1 MIKRSIAPLLA
12 ARINIAT
19 KTAMKNTVVAAQ
31 SLAIATKI
39 ATRTGNVAAVI
50 RTSINRHLDTRVLQ
64 KIKRDVIKIVKKVEV
79 PVVHLRTKIATT
91 NHLVLPVLVIRIET
105 EIVIIRVHRPPP
117 HLNINIPVRRNHH
130 RNQMLMDL
138 LNLNH
143 CHSLKRTVSST
154 MLLPT
159 LKWKTLK

>member
-31 SLAIATKI
+31 SLAIAT
-39 ATRTGNVAAVI
+39 RTGNGAAVI

-64 KIKRDVIKIVKKVEV
+64 KIRRDVIKIVKKVEV

>member
-31 SLAIATKI
+31 SLAIAT
-39 ATRTGNVAAVI
+39 RTGNGAAVT

-64 KIKRDVIKIVKKVEV
+64 KIRRDVIKIVKKVEV